1 MKGTICGQL
10 QRQFSRLMSASI
22 QMNFVTWRNGEFFH
36 RWQGSGAGGEAKKNY
51 EQPNM
56 IQYAIG
62 LIK

>member
-36 RWQGSGAGGEAKKNY
+36 RWQGSDAGGEAKKTTNS
-51 EQPNM
+51 Q
-56 IQYAIG
+56 I
-62 LIK
+62 